1 MLARLLA
8 LALFATGLALL
19 TVGATGVWQ
28 RQLAQQHDLRELASP
43 SQPASED
50 GDGVNVQARLRSDP
64 GLRQGRR
71 EGDLLGRV
79 WCPARGFEASIRAG
93 VGGAQLDVAAGH
105 VPGTA
110 LPGRAGNSVVVG
122 HRDSVFAGLA
132 RVETGDEIRLAALG
146 AGEERRYRVSEL
158 RVVDPDD
165 LSVLAPT
172 QDERLTLITCYP
184 FRWIGPAPQRYVVTA
199 VPIDG

>member
-64 GLRQGRR
+64 GLRQGLR

-79 WCPARGFEASIRAG
+79 WFPARDFEASIRAG
-93 VGGAQLDVAAGH
+93 VGAAQLDVAAGH